1 MPDEPM
7 GPRPLG
13 TAMREVTFP
22 DQSRGIILV
31 QAGTPQDEADAMA
44 ARVWA
49 GLPEDREPPTP
60 PHRQRR

>member
-1 MPDEPM
+1 MSDESL
-7 GPRPLG
+7 GPLG

-31 QAGTPQDEADAMA
+31 QAGTPQDEAEAMA

-49 GLPEDREPPTP
+49 ELPKR
-60 PHRQRR
+60 